1 MSAGWVISEESFVK
15 KAMPWLDMFKIRG
28 SYGEV
33 GNDEL
38 DGRRFPYITLVDKD
52 ESGSYAFGE
61 FGTNTVLGYRIKT
74 LGTPI

>member
-1 MSAGWVISEESFVK
+1 
-15 KAMPWLDMFKIRG
+15 MFKIRG

-61 FGTNTVLGYRIKT
+61 FAQIQYWVIVLR
-74 LGTPI
+74 LWEPPI